1 MRVLVFSLSLSIGA
15 AIGVLGAPSGVLA
28 QRDGGPVS
36 PPMARAAYSRFA
48 GFYRLVAAESRGYL
62 AYDPAGYVSMTMQ
75 GPDEPSPE
83 AMRGYA
89 AYFGTFAVN
98 AGADTITHQLFGAL
112 QPRFSLTDQAQRVTM
127 SGNRLTLFPPAAGSR
142 TQSSLTWERV
152 PDLPTLTA
160 TQRQLVGFWR
170 LVSTERR
177 FTKDGGLAR
186 AYPGWTGFI
195 VYAPSGHMMVHMM
208 EPYRRRYAGDVPTPE
223 EARATTQSYT
233 SYFGT
238 YTITGA
244 GSLVHHFEGS
254 INRSSI
260 GTDTQRFFEVS
271 GNTLILKPPV
281 ITTPE
286 GDVIMTNVWERLT
299 D

>member
-1 MRVLVFSLSLSIGA
+1 MRALVFSL
-15 AIGVLGAPSGVLA
+15 AIGISAVGATRAVLA
-28 QRDGGPVS
+28 QRDGEPVS
-36 PPMARAAYSRFA
+36 PSAARAAYSRFA
-48 GFYRLVAAESRGYL
+48 GIYKLIATERRGYL
-62 AYDPAGYVSMTMQ
+62 AYDPAGYVSATMQ
-75 GPDEPSPE
+75 GPDRPSPAE
-83 AMRGYA
+83 MGGYSA
-89 AYFGTFAVN
+89 SFGTFAVN
-98 AGADTITHQLFGAL
+98 DAASTITHQIFGAL
-112 QPRFSLTDQAQRVTM
+112 QPRFSLTDQVRGFTM
-127 SGNRLTLFPPAAGSR
+127 SGNRLMLGAPVAANGGDG
-142 TQSSLTWERV
+142 SLTWERI
-152 PDLPTLTA
+152 PDLPNLTA
-160 TQRQLVGFWR
+160 THRQLVGFWK

-177 FTKDGGLAR
+177 FIKDGGLAR

-208 EPYRRRYAGDVPTPE
+208 EPYRRRYAGAAPTPE
-223 EARATTQSYT
+223 EARATAQSYT

-238 YTITGA
+238 YTLTGA

-271 GNTLILKPPV
+271 GNTLILRPPP
-281 ITTPE
+281 IKTPE

>member
-1 MRVLVFSLSLSIGA
+1 
-15 AIGVLGAPSGVLA
+15 
-28 QRDGGPVS
+28 
-36 PPMARAAYSRFA
+36 
-48 GFYRLVAAESRGYL
+48 
-62 AYDPAGYVSMTMQ
+62 
-75 GPDEPSPE
+75 
-83 AMRGYA
+83 
-89 AYFGTFAVN
+89 
-98 AGADTITHQLFGAL
+98 
-112 QPRFSLTDQAQRVTM
+112 M
-127 SGNRLTLFPPAAGSR
+127 SGNRLTLDAPAPANGL
-142 TQSSLTWERV
+142 QHSLIWERV

-160 TQRQLVGFWR
+160 THRQLIGFWK

-177 FTKDGGLAR
+177 NLKGELVR

-195 VYAPSGHMMVHMM
+195 VYGASGHMMVHMM
-208 EPYRRRYAGDVPTPE
+208 EPYRRRYAGDTPTPE

-254 INRSSI
+254 INRGSV

-271 GNTLILKPPV
+271 GNKLILRPPL
-281 ITTPE
+281 IKTPE

>member
-1 MRVLVFSLSLSIGA
+1 MRALLFSLAVGISA
-15 AIGVLGAPSGVLA
+15 LGATSGVLA

-36 PPMARAAYSRFA
+36 PSTARAAYSRFA
-48 GFYRLVAAESRGYL
+48 GFYRLIATEGRGYL
-62 AYDPAGYVSMTMQ
+62 AYDPAGYVSLTTQ
-75 GPDEPSPE
+75 GPDRPSP
-83 AMRGYA
+83 AAVGGYA

-98 AGADTITHQLFGAL
+98 VTASTVTHQIFGAL
-112 QPRFSLTDQAQRVTM
+112 QPRFSVTDQVQRFTM
-127 SGNRLTLFPPAAGSR
+127 SGNRLTLESPAPANGVEH
-142 TQSSLTWERV
+142 SLIWERV

-160 TQRQLVGFWR
+160 THRQLIGFWK

-177 FTKDGGLAR
+177 NLKGELVR

-208 EPYRRRYAGDVPTPE
+208 EPYRRRYAGDTPTPE
-223 EARATTQSYT
+223 EALATSSSYT

-254 INRSSI
+254 INRGSV

-271 GNTLILKPPV
+271 GNKLILRPPL
-281 ITTPE
+281 IKTPE